1 MTGNMSLGNST
12 VGMQQSTI
20 CASSGM
26 SCPASGEWEVAGPV
40 GTTAYFEK
48 GQILP
53 LYFGKSV
60 VWQLIREG

>member
-1 MTGNMSLGNST
+1 
-12 VGMQQSTI
+12 MQQSTI
-20 CASSGM
+20 CATSGM